1 MPVILTWYFLDRF
14 QYIDVRS
21 CACCRHKMNASK
33 NSSSSISM
41 EMTEKV
47 RTGS

>member
-1 MPVILTWYFLDRF
+1 MPVILTCYFLDRF
-14 QYIDVRS
+14 QYIYVRS
-21 CACCRHKMNASK
+21 SVCCRHKRNASK
-33 NSSSSISM
+33 NSSSGISM